1 MNVMKLKRKLP
12 PSNPATR
19 TVAGVQVSLSDE
31 SRNATER
38 FGFLLVS
45 EFSMLSFA
53 SVLEPLRMANRISK
67 KQLYDWQLFSPDN
80 GVVRASNGIE
90 FSPTRQ
96 LEDSTDIDTL
106 IVVAGINPL
115 KHSNGELHGWLR
127 GLARRGVRLGA
138 TSTGPLILARARLLN
153 GYKRTIHWENLDGF
167 REQYPNILASAELF
181 ECDRDRF
188 TCSGGTAGLDLM
200 MYLIG
205 LRHGRALA
213 YSVAEQCIHPQIRPA
228 HDLQRMALP
237 LRLSIDHPKLVA
249 AISHMETHLEDPL
262 ACSTLAELVG
272 LSQRQFERLFQERL
286 GATPARFYKGLRL
299 DRATA
304 QLEQTPMSILQVAVS
319 LSLAGVQ
326 GSIPMAYQ
334 LYLPKDWAADP
345 VRRKSAGVDLLAL
358 LGGGKHPLSLA
369 AVA

>member
-1 MNVMKLKRKLP
+1 MKPKPKPKRKLP
-12 PSNPATR
+12 SLNPA
-19 TVAGVQVSLSDE
+19 AGAPARDREPAEDE
-31 SRNATER
+31 PRSETEH
-38 FGFLLVS
+38 FGFLLMP

-53 SVLEPLRMANRISK
+53 SVLEPLRMANRVSK
-67 KQLYDWQLFSPDN
+67 KNLYDWQLFSPDN
-80 GVVRASNGIE
+80 GMVRSSNGIE
-90 FSPTRQ
+90 FAPTRQ

-115 KHSNGELHGWLR
+115 KHSNGVLHGWLR

-153 GYKRTIHWENLDGF
+153 GYKSTIHWENLDGF
-167 REQYPNILASAELF
+167 REQYPNILVSAELF

-205 LRHGRALA
+205 LRHGRSLA

-286 GATPARFYKGLRL
+286 GATPARFYKRMRL
-299 DRATA
+299 ERATA
-304 QLEQTPMSILQVAVS
+304 LLEQTPISILEVAVACGFAS
-319 LSLAGVQ
+319 AAHFSSSYEQ
-326 GSIPMAYQ
+326 FFGSSPSA
-334 LYLPKDWAADP
+334 
-345 VRRKSAGVDLLAL
+345 VRRRLRAG
-358 LGGGKHPLSLA
+358 
-369 AVA
+369 